1 MPLLVIIFS
10 FFFLKNER
18 EIKFNCK
25 KKKKL
30 ENESALNN
38 QILESVNTLT
48 NTLSRLSVV
57 GGPPVV
63 FTSPQLSVQNQKGFF
78 SFSN

>member
-1 MPLLVIIFS
+1 LI
-10 FFFLKNER
+10 LKK
-18 EIKFNCK
+18 I
-25 KKKKL
+25 KL
-30 ENESALNN
+30 ENETQLKN
-38 QILESVNTLT
+38 QIIESVSTLT

-78 SFSN
+78 YLFIYIYFEFW